1 MLILQHD
8 GQIEMSEGEAWAI
21 VEGSAVTRLRF
32 FELSLVMMQEP
43 QIQMGL
49 DEGGL
54 EARASL

>member
-1 MLILQHD
+1 
-8 GQIEMSEGEAWAI
+8 MSEGEAWAI

-32 FELSLVMMQEP
+32 FEFALVMMQET

-54 EARASL
+54 EAKGFPIGLPCLLD